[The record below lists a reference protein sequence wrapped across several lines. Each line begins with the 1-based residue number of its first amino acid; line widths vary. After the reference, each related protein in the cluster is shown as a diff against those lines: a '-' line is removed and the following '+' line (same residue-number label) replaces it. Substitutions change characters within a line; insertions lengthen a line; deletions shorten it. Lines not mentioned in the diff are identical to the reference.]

1 MAPVPRF
8 LIQRLDLL
16 SIFDIVAGLLT
27 LTALFAWLNHRYL
40 GLPNNVSLLLMGLA
54 VALFTLVVQGLT
66 LPLVVKR
73 FAHQAPKAE
82 AK

>member
-27 LTALFAWLNHRYL
+27 LTALF
-40 GLPNNVSLLLMGLA
+40 
-54 VALFTLVVQGLT
+54 TLVVQGLT